1 MDTDK
6 RVAPLECVW
15 VAKLETSQV
24 LQSNKKY
31 RVTYQ
36 CKFCF
41 RMPFNSQRGLKVL
54 RTLMATVFKKSL
66 SAFIYSALLTAVRL
80 LIGEI
85 RLKFTDVTNVDSI
98 IKICQQ
104 DDG

>member
-36 CKFCF
+36 CKFCI

-66 SAFIYSALLTAVRL
+66 SAFIYSALLTAVCL